1 LDEAQTQLRVEIT
14 LGLWAKEK
22 AFCLEHLQISTAFSD
37 HYNFYGKMGTK
48 TFTIDFTDLEEVID
62 IHTDGLK
69 FFTYCADSFDL
80 LSSTIETA
88 FLWLGGSGYTSNHF
102 PVFGSR
108 PTDYQ

>member
-1 LDEAQTQLRVEIT
+1 
-14 LGLWAKEK
+14 
-22 AFCLEHLQISTAFSD
+22 
-37 HYNFYGKMGTK
+37 MGTK
-48 TFTIDFTDLEEVID
+48 TFAIDFLDLEEVID

-88 FLWLGGSGYTSNHF
+88 FLWLGGSGYTSNHI

-108 PTDYQ
+108 PTDYQQDGNSDYLKSFTGMWLEERIIDQVFFDYNLM